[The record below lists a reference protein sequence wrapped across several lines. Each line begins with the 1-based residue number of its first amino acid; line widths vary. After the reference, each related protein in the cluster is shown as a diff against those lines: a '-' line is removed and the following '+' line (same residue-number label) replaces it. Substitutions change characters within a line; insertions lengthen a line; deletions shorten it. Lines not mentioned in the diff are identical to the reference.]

1 MEQVR
6 LGERLD
12 PAERERAMR
21 IADLEADERYRRE
34 RYALYRAK
42 SYGPRPTSAARLR
55 ELKLAS
61 ERAEARLRRARQESA
76 NSSPAQRSES
86 L

>member
-1 MEQVR
+1 M
-6 LGERLD
+6 GLD
-12 PAERERAMR
+12 PAELERASR

-42 SYGPRPTSAARLR
+42 VYSPRPTSAARLR

-61 ERAEARLRRARQESA
+61 ERAQARLSRARQESP
-76 NSSPAQRSES
+76 NSSSV
-86 L
+86 